1 MTHPPRDSD
10 EDPPAR
16 EATVARA
23 AALDDYLGGLTGV
36 IPDGEAAAG
45 QGPGETPSDDL
56 KPAEFAGLIDTM
68 LLLRQAAAA
77 DGVTLASGPVAPP
90 RAIGRH
96 TILRLAGEGGF
107 ATVWEGFDTL
117 LRRPVAVKQRR
128 PELVLSES
136 ARRRFV
142 REAEIAARLV
152 HPQIVTIFEIGEDA
166 GCEFIAA
173 EFCSGGSLAAWLERH
188 PGPLEPRIAAG
199 LVRAL
204 AGAVAHAHAAGVI
217 HRDIKPGNVLL
228 TPAVAGSEP
237 LLPAA
242 ADTGSGGLTA
252 KLGDFGLGKLD
263 AEGDLG
269 DPLTQLTRTGTSI
282 GTPAWMAPE
291 QIDRSFGPVGPATDV
306 HGLGLL
312 LYRLLTGQALREGR
326 TDAETYRQVL
336 LDEPAS
342 ADRVV
347 RGLSRDLAAVA
358 AKALAK
364 DPQARYASA
373 ADLAADLDR
382 WLAGQPTVAR
392 PLSAAGRAARWVRR
406 RPVVAGLAA
415 IAVIASL
422 AAAWIGLE
430 RMREAGRTAAREVAL
445 RRQRAVA
452 ELRRGFEALRAGNVA
467 EAAGK
472 LAASGRLDGPLAD
485 SLPGRWLLRRAH
497 GELEILLGEDPLP
510 AVIGK
515 APPLPE
521 SIGLYAIALSAAA
534 DTAAVAA
541 ADGRVH
547 LLRGLADRPT
557 FSSLM
562 AHDEVNAVAFSQD
575 GTMLATAGQDG
586 RLQWWHVT
594 GATLEPAGEVA
605 VDAGPLYAAAFS
617 PDGRLLAT
625 GGEDRVVRLVRL
637 DGSADSP
644 AELAELVR
652 FEAPPGKSPE
662 IESAVFVGDA
672 RLAVSCGDQIAVIDT
687 ATAAVIREFER
698 PFDGNRN
705 AVLGG
710 LVVSPDGG
718 QLAACGTDSAAH
730 VWEIGSGRIIR
741 SLPAHPAWVQGCYFS
756 PDGSQL
762 ATACRD
768 GGVRVFDLATGRRLN
783 RLIGH
788 VGRVWSVAWEP
799 AGTLLTAGADGTVRR
814 WDPARGLDAAAT
826 REIPIRGGPKISL
839 VASPARAGQD
849 TVYAVSP
856 GWQIEA
862 VDLQRDAAVSIE
874 LPGERRVW
882 QAAVDRDGR
891 LAVCFIDD
899 GSPEVFRL
907 PPGSDGVA
915 EPTAVTLPAGNDAN
929 EAVPTWTPAGELVLC
944 TRDGRL
950 FWYPVDVAAGRK
962 IAALEGVVHAFAI
975 APAGPPQLAAYGD
988 RVVILP
994 LPRPG
999 NPRGPL
1005 GPPLVVPVAGETL
1018 AVAWSPDARLIAC
1031 GTRTGA
1037 VTLFDTATGATQGT
1051 LAPHERAITGIAF
1064 SPDGQTLVS
1073 ADRDAVRISDV
1084 ATLTTFDELR
1094 PGIDVTGIHL
1104 TSDAQRLVLAGGP
1117 AEGDRER
1124 PGRLLIM
1131 ELPAP

>member
-1 MTHPPRDSD
+1 MTHPPPD
-10 EDPPAR
+10 EDPPPPDA
-16 EATVARA
+16 AVARA
-23 AALDDYLGGLTGV
+23 AALDDYLGGLAPTV
-36 IPDGEAAAG
+36 AERDDTVC
-45 QGPGETPSDDL
+45 QDPGESRPGDL
-56 KPAEFAGLIDTM
+56 ETGAFAGLIDTM

-90 RAIGRH
+90 RSIGRH
-96 TILRLAGEGGF
+96 AILRLAGEGGF

-128 PELVLSES
+128 PELLLSES

-152 HPQIVTIFEIGEDA
+152 HPQIVTIFEVGEDA

-188 PGPLEPRIAAG
+188 PGPLEPRVAAG

-228 TPAVAGSEP
+228 APAVTGSEP
-237 LLPAA
+237 LLPAVA
-242 ADTGSGGLTA
+242 GTGSGGLTA
-252 KLGDFGLGKLD
+252 KLGDFGLGKLE
-263 AEGDLG
+263 AEGDPG

-291 QIDRSFGPVGPATDV
+291 QIDRSFGPVGPATDI

-347 RGLSRDLAAVA
+347 RGVPRDLAAVA

-364 DPQARYASA
+364 EPRARYASA

-382 WLAGQPTVAR
+382 WLTGQPTLAR
-392 PLSAAGRAARWVRR
+392 PLSAAGRAVRWVGR

-422 AAAWIGLE
+422 AAGWIGLE
-430 RMREAGRTAAREVAL
+430 RIREAGRTAARETAL

-452 ELRRGFEALRAGNVA
+452 ELRRGFEALRSGNVA

-472 LAASGRLDGPLAD
+472 LAAAGGLDGPLAD

-497 GELEILLGEDPLP
+497 GEREILLGVDPLP
-510 AVIGK
+510 AAIGK

-521 SIGLYAIALSAAA
+521 SGGLYAIALSAAG

-547 LLRGLADRPT
+547 LLRGLAGRPT
-557 FSSLM
+557 VSSLA
-562 AHDEVNAVAFSQD
+562 AHDEVNAVAFSRN

-586 RLQWWHVT
+586 RLRWWHLT
-594 GATLEPAGEVA
+594 GATLEPAGEAA

-617 PDGRLLAT
+617 PDGRSLAT

-637 DGSADSP
+637 DGPADSP
-644 AELAELVR
+644 AAVVELVR
-652 FEAPPGKSPE
+652 FEAPPGKSTE
-662 IESAVFVGDA
+662 IESAVFVDDDL
-672 RLAVSCGDQIAVIDT
+672 LAVSCGDQIAVIDT
-687 ATAAVIREFER
+687 ATAVIIRQFER
-698 PFDGNRN
+698 PFEGNRN

-718 QLAACGTDSAAH
+718 QLAACGTDAAAH

-741 SLPAHPAWVQGCYFS
+741 SLPAHPAWLQGCCFS
-756 PDGSQL
+756 ADGSQL

-768 GGVRVFDLATGRRLN
+768 GGVRVFDLATGRLVN

-788 VGRVWSVAWEP
+788 VGRVWSIAWEP

-814 WDPARGLDAAAT
+814 WDPGLGFDAVAT
-826 REIPIRGGPKISL
+826 REIPVRGGLKISL
-839 VASPARAGQD
+839 VAGPAPVGQD

-856 GWQIEA
+856 GEQIEA
-862 VDLQRDAAVSIE
+862 VDLQRDAAVPIE
-874 LPGERRVW
+874 LPGERPVW
-882 QAAVDRDGR
+882 QAAVDRGGRFVACFLDG
-891 LAVCFIDD
+891 

-907 PPGSDGVA
+907 APGSANVVD
-915 EPTAVTLPAGNDAN
+915 PTAVTLPAGTDTKDAF
-929 EAVPTWTPAGELVLC
+929 ATWTPSGELVVC

-950 FWYPVDVAAGRK
+950 FWYPADLAAGRQ
-962 IAALEGVVHAFAI
+962 IATLEGVVHACGC
-975 APAGPPQLAAYGD
+975 APAGPPRLAAYGD
-988 RVVILP
+988 RVVIQP

-999 NPRGPL
+999 TSRGPI
-1005 GPPLVVPVAGETL
+1005 GPPLAIPVVGETL
-1018 AVAWSPDARLIAC
+1018 AVAWSPDARLLAC

-1037 VTLFDTATGATQGT
+1037 VTLFDAATGAAQGT
-1051 LAPHERAITGIAF
+1051 LAPHERAIVGLTF
-1064 SPDGQTLVS
+1064 SPDGRTLVS

-1094 PGIDVTGIHL
+1094 PGIELSAICL
-1104 TSDAQRLVLAGGP
+1104 TSDARRLVLAGIAAESERARP
-1117 AEGDRER
+1117 A
-1124 PGRLLIM
+1124 RLQVM
-1131 ELPAP
+1131 ELPPP